1 MLPEPSQETPQFRI
15 TLFVGPQ
22 ALDGKPFIQYTVFN
36 VKKRSWKAGVQVSVE
51 IDQDQI
57 DRLRVSNGFS
67 EWLADVLSTIPSEEH
82 CTYQDR
88 AQELFIQAA
97 SRCKLELL
105 LQAGITQESQCLP
118 SDTFVAELDQAIAIK
133 QTYIRSFVSTELDLL
148 PSDNSPA
155 PW

>member
-22 ALDGKPFIQYTVFN
+22 ALEGKPCIQYTVFN

-51 IDQDQI
+51 INQDQI
-57 DRLRVSNGFS
+57 DRLRVSNGFP
-67 EWLADVLSTIPSEEH
+67 EWLAEVLSTIPSEEH

-88 AQELFIQAA
+88 AQELFVQAT

-118 SDTFVAELDQAIAIK
+118 SDTFVAELDQAIALK
-133 QTYIRSFVSTELDLL
+133 QAYIRSFVSTELDLL

-155 PW
+155 SL